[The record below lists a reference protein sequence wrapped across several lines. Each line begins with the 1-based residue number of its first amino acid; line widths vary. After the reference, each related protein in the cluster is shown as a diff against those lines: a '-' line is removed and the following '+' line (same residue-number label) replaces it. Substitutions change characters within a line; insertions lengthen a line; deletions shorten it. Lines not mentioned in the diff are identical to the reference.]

1 MAPAPRTPSSRQG
14 ALERWARFSHRH
26 RWQVAAVWL
35 VLLMGLFA
43 ANFVFGGT
51 YVSEFNV
58 PGAESQT
65 AQDLLKAHSLRALG

>member
-26 RWQVAAVWL
+26 RWQVAAV
-35 VLLMGLFA
+35 A

-65 AQDLLKAHSLRALG
+65 AQDLLKAHFSALG